1 MNDDNKEQ
9 FSENK
14 ILLVISHP
22 DDECMF
28 FGPTL
33 LSLQNRKNQIH
44 VLCLSI
50 GNESGLGELR
60 KKELERSCIT
70 LGIEVGNVYV
80 IDHPLLQDGLN
91 NNWDPSLISDIIND
105 YVTTHRIDTIITF
118 DEKGVSSHPNHIAAF
133 KGAR

>member
-1 MNDDNKEQ
+1 
-9 FSENK
+9 
-14 ILLVISHP
+14 
-22 DDECMF
+22 MF

-60 KKELERSCIT
+60 KKELERSCFT
-70 LGIEVGNVYV
+70 LGIDVGNVNI

-91 NNWDPSLISDIIND
+91 NNWDPSLISDKIND
-105 YVTTHRIDTIITF
+105 YVTTHRIDTPRLKVQDILSNPLPIQITSF
-118 DEKGVSSHPNHIAAF
+118 YTN
-133 KGAR
+133 